1 MKLSR
6 RRKVAIGL
14 TLVVVTL
21 GILLGGV
28 AAAQDDRVMRG
39 IKVNGIPLVGMN
51 GPQVQERLR
60 VAGHVAQLRPIT
72 LLVEDRRWSRSPSE
86 MGLSIDLTST
96 VVRAL
101 AAGRDNPFTWFLHT
115 IGARDDDLPWVT
127 SVNKP
132 AFDSSIEA
140 LAAEVNIE
148 ASNGE
153 VLLEGT
159 NVVARPPSVGVVLNE
174 EKASKKLIEA
184 ASRMSRAVALP
195 VTTSKPDVG
204 EDQVE
209 RVRLEAEGLL
219 ARDFTFHHSE
229 SNATA
234 VLPRDALARALRTH
248 VSAADPGPL
257 KLELSIDPA
266 ALEDQLTSLMP
277 AVATAA
283 KDALFKVSGDS
294 VSVVPSVNGKTIDA
308 QAAITAMMA
317 VKDSQERPPVV
328 LTTIEKP
335 PAFTTDQANSFGIKE
350 RVSSFSTTFDPTNAP
365 RVKNIDLMAEAIDG
379 SVVAPGEVFSL
390 NGTTG
395 PRTPENG
402 YQEAQII
409 VDGELVPGI
418 GGGVCQV
425 ATTVFNAAYSAGLDI
440 RERINHSLYISK
452 YPVGRDATVNFGL
465 QDLQFRNDTP
475 HGVLLTAT
483 VTRRGVTVSI
493 FSTKLGR
500 VVETSSSQ
508 RRNPKEPPV
517 KYVDDPGLPQG
528 QEVVTEEGSPGF
540 DITVTRKVIENG
552 QEIHSDEFVS
562 RYRAWKRIIRR
573 GTGPAASP
581 SPSPSPPQS

>member
-14 TLVVVTL
+14 TLTIVML
-21 GILLGGV
+21 GVLLGGV

-39 IKVNGIPLVGMN
+39 VKVNGIPIAGMSAT
-51 GPQVQERLR
+51 QVKERLR
-60 VAGHVAQLRPIT
+60 VAARVSELRPMT
-72 LLVEDRRWSRSPSE
+72 LVVGDRKWSRSPSE
-86 MGLSIDLTST
+86 MAISNDLTST
-96 VVRAL
+96 AIRAL
-101 AAGRDNPFTWFLHT
+101 AAGRDNPLDWVLHT
-115 IGARDDDLPWVT
+115 IGVRVDDLPWAT
-127 SVNKP
+127 SVEKP
-132 AFDSSIEA
+132 AFDSAIEA
-140 LAAEVNIE
+140 LAAEVNIK

-159 NVVARPPSVGVVLNE
+159 NVVARPPSVGVELIQKV
-174 EKASKKLIEA
+174 ASKLLIEA
-184 ASRMSRAVALP
+184 ASRAKKTVALP
-195 VTTSKPDVG
+195 VSTSTPDVG

-209 RVRLEAEGLL
+209 RVRLEAEELL
-219 ARDFTFHHSE
+219 ARDFTFHHAE
-229 SNATA
+229 TNATA
-234 VLPRDALARALRTH
+234 VLPREALAKVLRTH
-248 VSAADPGPL
+248 VSGDDLSPA
-257 KLELSIDPA
+257 KLELSIDPV
-266 ALEDQLTSLMP
+266 ALEEQLISLMP
-277 AVATAA
+277 GVATAA
-283 KDALFKVSGDS
+283 KDAAFKVSGDR
-294 VSVVPSVNGKTIDA
+294 VSVVPGVNGKTIDA
-308 QAAITAMMA
+308 QAAVTAMMA
-317 VKDSQERPPVV
+317 VKDSPERPPV
-328 LTTIEKP
+328 LLATIEKP
-335 PAFTTDQANSFGIKE
+335 PAFSTEQANSFGIKE

-365 RVKNIDLMAEAIDG
+365 RVKNIDLMAEVIDG

-390 NGTTG
+390 NGVTG

-425 ATTVFNAAYSAGLDI
+425 ATTVFNAAYNAGLDI
-440 RERINHSLYISK
+440 RERINHSLYISR
-452 YPVGRDATVNFGL
+452 YPVGRDATVNYGS

-500 VVETSSSQ
+500 AVETVSSE

-528 QEVVTEEGSPGF
+528 QEVVTEQGSAGF
-540 DITVTRKVIENG
+540 DITVTRKVTENG

-573 GTGPAASP
+573 GTGPPAP
-581 SPSPSPPQS
+581 SPSP